1 MILPKDHTDK
11 ATEKV
16 LILLTIFTIAMI
28 IYMILNL

>member
-1 MILPKDHTDK
+1 MILPNDHTDK
-11 ATEKV
+11 TIEKA